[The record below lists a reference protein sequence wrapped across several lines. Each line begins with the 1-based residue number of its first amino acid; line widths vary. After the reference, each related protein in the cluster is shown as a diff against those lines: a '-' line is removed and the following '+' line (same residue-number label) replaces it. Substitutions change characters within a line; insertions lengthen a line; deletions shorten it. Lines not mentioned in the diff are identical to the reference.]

1 MYTLK
6 FAEEKVMTL
15 PGPRASDVL
24 KRDAYSVSQSYARDY
39 PFVMSHGR
47 GSEVW
52 DVDGNRFIDFS
63 AGIAVTSTGHS
74 HPEVVQAIKDA
85 ADKFLHISGDFYHE
99 NMVQLAE
106 KLDEIAPI
114 EEHCKTFFTNSGTE
128 SVEGAMKLARRAT
141 GRPRFIGFIGGFHGR
156 TLGALAFTA
165 SKYTQQQGFFPAAQ
179 GVVHVPFPNP
189 YRPLLVGDDQGQAV
203 LDYIENVVFQS
214 FVPPDEVAA
223 VLLEPIQ
230 GEGGYI
236 VPPSSFIPGLRRLCD
251 RHGILLIADE
261 VQSGIGRTGKW
272 FAIEHWGVE
281 PDIVLTAKGIASG
294 MPMGAFVARDS
305 IMSRWGR
312 GAHGNTYGGN
322 PLCMAAALTT
332 LHLVENGM
340 MDNAARMGDYFWHQL
355 RAMLLRHPTIGEIRG
370 KGLMVGVELVEDRTT
385 KEPARQIVKDLLQ
398 AAFERGL
405 LLLPCGASTIRFMP
419 ALNISQDIA
428 DEGLAIFDRALA
440 VAEERFLDQ
449 EGSKQPS
456 SMRRRAWA

>member
-1 MYTLK
+1 MYTLE
-6 FAEEKVMTL
+6 FTEEKVMVL
-15 PGPRASDVL
+15 PGPRASDIL
-24 KRDAYSVSQSYARDY
+24 KRDIHSVSQSYARDY

-63 AGIAVTSTGHS
+63 SGISVTSTGHS

-99 NMVQLAE
+99 GMVQLAE
-106 KLDEIAPI
+106 KLDEIVPI

-128 SVEGAMKLARRAT
+128 SVEGAIKLARRAT

-156 TLGALAFTA
+156 TLGSLAFTA
-165 SKYTQQQGFFPAAQ
+165 SKYTQQQGFFPTMQ
-179 GVVHVPFPNP
+179 GVVHVPYPNP
-189 YRPLLVGDDQGQAV
+189 YRPLLVGDDQGVAV

-214 FVPPDEVAA
+214 LVPPDEVAA

-236 VPPSSFIPGLRRLCD
+236 VPPDSFIPGLRKLCD

-272 FAIEHWGVE
+272 FAMEHWGVE

-294 MPMGAFVARDS
+294 MPMGAFIARES
-305 IMSRWGR
+305 IMNRWGR

-332 LHLVENGM
+332 LRLVENGM
-340 MDNAARMGDYFWHQL
+340 IDNAARMGDYIRHQL
-355 RAMLLRHPTIGEIRG
+355 RTMLLRHPTMGEIRG

-385 KEPARQIVKDLLQ
+385 KEPARQVLKDLLQ

-405 LLLPCGASTIRFMP
+405 LLLSCGSSTIRFMP
-419 ALNISQDIA
+419 ALNISQEIV
-428 DEGLAIFDRALA
+428 DEGLAIFDRALT
-440 VAEERFLDQ
+440 VAEEKFLDRKDSQ
-449 EGSKQPS
+449 QPS
-456 SMRRRAWA
+456 PFRKRARG